1 MSFSLYLGGLVLL
14 LIGIAYGAVLLEV
27 PTQWIVVGIVIA
39 AGLGVLSAVSQTRLK
54 DKAQ

>member
-1 MSFSLYLGGLVLL
+1 MSFALYLGGLVLL
-14 LIGIAYGAVLLEV
+14 LIGIAYGAVLLEI

-39 AGLGVLSAVSQTRLK
+39 AGLGVLSAVAQTRLK